1 MANLNELI
9 QVYDNVL
16 EPNICEFLIGIFE
29 QFQNGHERIQN
40 NNKQCFTQF
49 NLTENCKLTPE
60 VDQIHNHLIRK
71 TLEYKER
78 YYELMDA
85 RCFPPE
91 HAFEQFRIKKYN
103 PGGEDWFDTHVDVIN
118 HETARRY
125 LSFFWYLNDVE
136 TGGQT
141 QFLDTS
147 VTPKTGRLVMF
158 PPMWMF
164 PHKGQAPLSGP
175 KYLLHTYLHYK

>member
-1 MANLNELI
+1 
-9 QVYDNVL
+9 
-16 EPNICEFLIGIFE
+16 
-29 QFQNGHERIQN
+29 
-40 NNKQCFTQF
+40 
-49 NLTENCKLTPE
+49 
-60 VDQIHNHLIRK
+60 
-71 TLEYKER
+71 
-78 YYELMDA
+78 MDA

-118 HETARRY
+118 YETARRY

-136 TGGQT
+136 TGGHT

-147 VTPKTGRLVMF
+147 VAPKTGRLVMF

-164 PHKGQAPLSGP
+164 PHKGQAPLSEP